1 MLCNIKQF
9 VLFRRGKCNW
19 KKATSHVLFLIIKQ
33 KTSHLRKN
41 KTQQKRR
48 KKNQCNAG
56 QPQVPGRG
64 RKVSRE
70 GTLMM
75 KLLVVVGG
83 HLINLLFAG
92 FKLTAP
98 PCPAVLLSVFPNP
111 TSLQM
116 FFFLFSV
123 QRTIEQMLRCLRLF
137 FVLNECF
144 FSFIWYQWYACS
156 DNFYRRS
163 WKATCFDELLLWVVH
178 KDLTVYSQF
187 ADLSWGGHVE
197 DNKRALCWKPV
208 SYPTLLMLHGEQHCI
223 CDFGRTKIGTFCSCF
238 YTQKSW

>member
-1 MLCNIKQF
+1 MSYLEEENVIE
-9 VLFRRGKCNW
+9 
-19 KKATSHVLFLIIKQ
+19 KKATSRVLFLIKKKK

-41 KTQQKRR
+41 KTQQKKK

-75 KLLVVVGG
+75 KLLAGG

-98 PCPAVLLSVFPNP
+98 PCSAVLLSVFPNP

-116 FFFLFSV
+116 FFFS
-123 QRTIEQMLRCLRLF
+123 
-137 FVLNECF
+137 F
-144 FSFIWYQWYACS
+144 FSAE
-156 DNFYRRS
+156 N
-163 WKATCFDELLLWVVH
+163 
-178 KDLTVYSQF
+178 
-187 ADLSWGGHVE
+187 
-197 DNKRALCWKPV
+197 N
-208 SYPTLLMLHGEQHCI
+208 
-223 CDFGRTKIGTFCSCF
+223 
-238 YTQKSW
+238 

>member
-1 MLCNIKQF
+1 M
-9 VLFRRGKCNW
+9 
-19 KKATSHVLFLIIKQ
+19 KKSNKPCIVPNKKKKHFTLV
-33 KTSHLRKN
+33 KN
-41 KTQQKRR
+41 KTQQKIR

-70 GTLMM
+70 GTLMT
-75 KLLVVVGG
+75 KLLAGG

-98 PCPAVLLSVFPNP
+98 PCSAVLLSVFPNP

-116 FFFLFSV
+116 FLFLFSV

-144 FSFIWYQWYACS
+144 FSSFDINDMHVQTIFI
-156 DNFYRRS
+156 
-163 WKATCFDELLLWVVH
+163 E
-178 KDLTVYSQF
+178 DLEKP
-187 ADLSWGGHVE
+187 L
-197 DNKRALCWKPV
+197 ALVNC
-208 SYPTLLMLHGEQHCI
+208 Y
-223 CDFGRTKIGTFCSCF
+223 FGLYIKT
-238 YTQKSW
+238 